1 MILELDCGNSWI
13 KWRVVRAS
21 NADVAFS
28 GVVAGCEQLFQALLE
43 LSALDLR
50 RCRIVSVRNNI
61 ETQELISQLVQT
73 FKVEVAVAKP
83 VSGLPGVSNGYY
95 EPERLGVD
103 RWLAVL
109 GAYKLAGEA
118 CLVIDVGTAIT
129 SDFVALG
136 GCHLGGYICPG
147 LRLMGEQLS
156 ANTHGIPCLGSGLGR
171 ADLMVPGR
179 STAEAVGRGGLL
191 MLRGFIEG
199 QLQLAATLFG
209 GQFQVFLTG
218 GDAALVGE
226 LSVEAR
232 LVPDL
237 VFIGLAVACP

>member
-13 KWRVVRAS
+13 KWRVVRVD
-21 NADVAFS
+21 NAGVQFS
-28 GVVAGCEQLFQALLE
+28 GVVAGCEQLLQALFELGALE
-43 LSALDLR
+43 LR
-50 RCRIVSVRNNI
+50 RCRIVSVRSNV
-61 ETQELISQLVQT
+61 ETQELISRIGEV
-73 FKVEVAVAKP
+73 FKVETAVAEP
-83 VSGLPGVSNGYY
+83 VAGLAGVSNGYY
-95 EPERLGVD
+95 EPARLGAD

-109 GAYKLAGEA
+109 AAYKLAAGA

-129 SDFVALG
+129 SDFVSSE

-147 LRLMGEQLS
+147 LRLMGDQLS
-156 ANTHGIPCLGSGLGR
+156 ANTHGIPCSGSAQL
-171 ADLMVPGR
+171 ADMLVPGR
-179 STAEAVGRGGLL
+179 STVEAVGRGGLL

-199 QLQLAATLFG
+199 QLQLAPALFG
-209 GQFQVFLTG
+209 GRFQVFLTG
-218 GDAALVGE
+218 GDASLVGE